1 MALCAE
7 VQAVTAER
15 QGAGSVEEWAVTVER
30 QGAGSEGQR
39 GVGG

>member
-7 VQAVTAER
+7 EWAVTAER
-15 QGAGSVEEWAVTVER
+15 QGVERRGAGGEAER

>member
-15 QGAGSVEEWAVTVER
+15 QGAGS
-30 QGAGSEGQR
+30 EGQR
-39 GVGG
+39 GVGGDYGAVCEGWRGVRGR